1 MIRKLL
7 ATTAVTAL
15 MATGAYAQDTTQPA
29 QDPAMQT
36 SPTQAPAAQPETPMV
51 IKADGN
57 LASNIIG
64 KPVYNGT
71 GDDAEKIGSV
81 NDLVINPDGSIEAL
95 VIGVG
100 GFLGI
105 GQKDVAIEYELATWE
120 ERDNDRWLVVETT
133 AEALKAQQEF
143 DRQAY
148 EPMPADADVAET
160 KPATAED
167 LANAPAQEAGAD
179 ETASTEQPADDQMSA
194 QAPADDQSAAGTEQ
208 ETAQAPADDQ
218 SAAGTEQ
225 ETAQAPADAQS
236 AAGTE
241 QETAQAPADDQ
252 AATGT
257 EQETAQAP
265 ADDQNAT
272 GTDETQTGA
281 IDRSTLK
288 EQPIDQISAE
298 DFVGTTVYGANDE
311 NVGEI
316 GDVIL
321 SQDGQIDAVLV
332 DVGGFLGM
340 GEKQVALGMDNLQF
354 MADEDGDLYLYTN
367 LTKEELEAQQAYDE
381 STYAQ
386 NRDQMRMNVPA
397 TE

>member
-1 MIRKLL
+1 EGRAACRIAQRAGTRIGQRRCRKRGRALAIPGHVQTQARPCTRKNAQGDFNMIRKLL

-29 QDPAMQT
+29 QDPASQT
-36 SPTQAPAAQPETPMV
+36 SPTQAPAAQPETPLV

-133 AEALKAQQEF
+133 AEALKAQEEF

-148 EPMPADADVAET
+148 EPMPADAGVAET

-194 QAPADDQSAAGTEQ
+194 QAPADDQSAAGTE
-208 ETAQAPADDQ
+208 E
-218 SAAGTEQ
+218 
-225 ETAQAPADAQS
+225 
-236 AAGTE
+236 
-241 QETAQAPADDQ
+241 ETAQAPADDQ

-354 MADEDGDLYLYTN
+354 MA
-367 LTKEELEAQQAYDE
+367 
-381 STYAQ
+381 
-386 NRDQMRMNVPA
+386 
-397 TE
+397 

>member
-1 MIRKLL
+1 MRPRGPDRPNARARFPFRQDQGGAACRIAQRAGTRIGQRRCRKRGRALAIPGHVQTQARPCTRKNAQGDSNMIRKLL

-265 ADDQNAT
+265 ADDQAATGTEQETAQAPADDQNAT

-288 EQPIDQISAE
+288 EQPIDQIS
-298 DFVGTTVYGANDE
+298 
-311 NVGEI
+311 
-316 GDVIL
+316 
-321 SQDGQIDAVLV
+321 
-332 DVGGFLGM
+332 
-340 GEKQVALGMDNLQF
+340 
-354 MADEDGDLYLYTN
+354 
-367 LTKEELEAQQAYDE
+367 
-381 STYAQ
+381 
-386 NRDQMRMNVPA
+386 
-397 TE
+397 

>member
-218 SAAGTEQ
+218 
-225 ETAQAPADAQS
+225 
-236 AAGTE
+236 
-241 QETAQAPADDQ
+241 
-252 AATGT
+252 
-257 EQETAQAP
+257 
-265 ADDQNAT
+265 NAT

>member
-120 ERDNDRWLVVETT
+120 ERDNDRWRVVETT

-252 AATGT
+252 
-257 EQETAQAP
+257 
-265 ADDQNAT
+265 NAT

-354 MADEDGDLYLYTN
+354 MADEDGNLYLYTN
-367 LTKEELEAQQAYDE
+367 LTKEQLEAQTAYDE
-381 STYAQ
+381 SSYAE
-386 NRDQMRMNVPA
+386 NRDEMRMNVPA

>member
-133 AEALKAQQEF
+133 AEALKAQQDF

-218 SAAGTEQ
+218 AAT
-225 ETAQAPADAQS
+225 
-236 AAGTE
+236 GTE

-281 IDRSTLK
+281 IDRSTLQ